1 MEYEKYLNS
10 LTVAEVKQ
18 IVTYY
23 NKVVKIPVSKS
34 SKEQL
39 IQHLLKHTNF
49 DRSTRNISIKPEFV
63 MSRKSADD
71 TKITVGLFKNLDAK
85 AREELRVKLIKNTTD
100 EARKTLI
107 NKIVDKAIEGDK
119 KRTATKTEL
128 SKGIKDRASKS
139 AARKQLVSKLD
150 ESMALSKGIKDR
162 ASKSAARKQLVSK
175 LDESM
180 ALSKGIKDRAT
191 KSAARKQLVSKLDAS
206 MPKPKTTTTTRTPKQ
221 KMSDS
226 MALSKGIEDR
236 AAKRTARKQ
245 LVSKLDASMPTPKEK
260 ALIKKIEELN
270 KKMDIADKAGD
281 EYLYETLNDEYED
294 LKVDLDELR
303 IAKQLKTAA
312 NLNKFTLEDLSFEQ
326 IRAIKP
332 EQLKNTKDGFFADDV
347 EQLYYFT
354 KNQLE
359 AMNDKQFDYV
369 MNGIKDQ
376 FEDIRDDLA
385 DNDIDEEDIEDTK
398 DKTDD
403 FVDKDKTR
411 QERIEYLKN
420 YLEDIVHGLGYL
432 GDLNRNNIL
441 KLVKTKKTKKTKKSK
456 KM

>member
-162 ASKSAARKQLVSK
+162 A
-175 LDESM
+175 
-180 ALSKGIKDRAT
+180 T

-221 KMSDS
+221 KMTDS

-236 AAKRTARKQ
+236 AAKRTVRKQ